1 MLKSNKYIHI
11 QIQKFS
17 KLKRE
22 YTYRNFILKQFE
34 RRTMDNDVLIV
45 SYDKGYGNEIPVL
58 LVGRNIDKG
67 MEIIKA
73 FEREEANKVY
83 KLLSK

>member
-1 MLKSNKYIHI
+1 
-11 QIQKFS
+11 
-17 KLKRE
+17 
-22 YTYRNFILKQFE
+22 
-34 RRTMDNDVLIV
+34 MDNDVLIV

-83 KLLSK
+83 ELLSERDKSFIRLRYVISHIKH

>member
-1 MLKSNKYIHI
+1 
-11 QIQKFS
+11 
-17 KLKRE
+17 
-22 YTYRNFILKQFE
+22 
-34 RRTMDNDVLIV
+34 MDNDVLIV

-67 MEIIKA
+67 MEIIKV

-83 KLLSK
+83 ELLSE

>member
-1 MLKSNKYIHI
+1 
-11 QIQKFS
+11 
-17 KLKRE
+17 
-22 YTYRNFILKQFE
+22 
-34 RRTMDNDVLIV
+34 MDNDVLIV

-58 LVGRNIDKG
+58 LIGRNIDKG

-83 KLLSK
+83 EMLTKMEWYIWI